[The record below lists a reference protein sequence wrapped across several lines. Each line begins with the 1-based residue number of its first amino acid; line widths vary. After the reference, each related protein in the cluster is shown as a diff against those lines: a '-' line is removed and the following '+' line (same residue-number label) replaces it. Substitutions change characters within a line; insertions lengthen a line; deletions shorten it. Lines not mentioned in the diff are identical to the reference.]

1 MKMSWGFPVES
12 FKENTTS
19 SVPGLE
25 YCFMCYSSTLL
36 FGIYYLDSWSTMF
49 AFKISNEVDS

>member
-25 YCFMCYSSTLL
+25 YCFMCYSSTLFWGFIIWIL
-36 FGIYYLDSWSTMF
+36 GQPCLHLKYPM
-49 AFKISNEVDS
+49 K